1 MLEISSKAFIDK
13 LLHETLDVIDIRE
26 DFEVQMGML
35 EGAVHIP
42 MNTIPERLNE
52 LDGDK
57 TYYIVCA
64 HGVRSERVTQYLT
77 EQHYKVV
84 NVQGGMA
91 EIEQLI

>member
-13 LLHETLDVIDIRE
+13 LQHEPLNIIDIRE

-35 EGAVHIP
+35 EDALHIP
-42 MNTIPERLNE
+42 MNTIPEHLNE
-52 LDGDK
+52 LDSDK

-64 HGVRSERVTQYLT
+64 HGVRSEHVTQYLS
-77 EQHYKVV
+77 EQNYKVV

>member
-13 LLHETLDVIDIRE
+13 LQHEPLNIIDIRE

-35 EGAVHIP
+35 EGALHIP
-42 MNTIPERLNE
+42 MNTIPEHLNE
-52 LDGDK
+52 LDSDK

-64 HGVRSERVTQYLT
+64 HGVRSEHVTQYLS
-77 EQHYKVV
+77 EQNYKVV

-91 EIEQLI
+91 EIAGL

>member
-13 LLHETLDVIDIRE
+13 LQHEPLNIIDIRE
-26 DFEVQMGML
+26 DFEVKMGML
-35 EGAVHIP
+35 EDALHIP
-42 MNTIPERLNE
+42 MNTIPEHLNE
-52 LDGDK
+52 LDSDK

-77 EQHYKVV
+77 EQHYKAV

-91 EIEQLI
+91 EIAGL

>member
-13 LLHETLDVIDIRE
+13 LQHEPLNIIDIRE

-35 EGAVHIP
+35 EDALHIP
-42 MNTIPERLNE
+42 MNTIPEHLNE
-52 LDGDK
+52 LDSDK

-64 HGVRSERVTQYLT
+64 HGVRSEHVTQYLS
-77 EQHYKVV
+77 EQNYKVV

-91 EIEQLI
+91 EIAGL

>member
-13 LLHETLDVIDIRE
+13 LQHEPLNIIDIRE

-35 EGAVHIP
+35 EDALHIP
-42 MNTIPERLNE
+42 MNTIPEHLNE
-52 LDGDK
+52 LDSDK

-77 EQHYKVV
+77 EQHYKAV

-91 EIEQLI
+91 EIAGL

>member
-1 MLEISSKAFIDK
+1 MLEISSKAFIEK
-13 LLHETLDVIDIRE
+13 LQQEPLNIIDIRE

-42 MNTIPERLNE
+42 MNTIPEHLNE
-52 LDGDK
+52 LDDDE

-64 HGVRSERVTQYLT
+64 HGVRSEHVTYYLT
-77 EQHYKVV
+77 EQQYKAV

-91 EIEQLI
+91 EIEQLL